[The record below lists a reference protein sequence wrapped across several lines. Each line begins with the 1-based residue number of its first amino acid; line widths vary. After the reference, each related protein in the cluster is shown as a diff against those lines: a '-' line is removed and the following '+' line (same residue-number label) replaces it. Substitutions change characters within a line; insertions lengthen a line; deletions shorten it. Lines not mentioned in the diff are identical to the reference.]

1 MLFHLLVNLQKKKQL
16 QKKLNKYIKMGQKS
30 NLLTLRKK
38 KHSNFLNL
46 QAKDFIY
53 GDEFLKNL
61 KKLFYIKSCFL
72 VNSSLNIL
80 GNKTFLVLSIFFS
93 TNKINMYKKKTYFL
107 KTKKKNK
114 NFTENLLLSKL
125 YKKIVNKLCTNL
137 IFISVKNLNI
147 QQSKPNF
154 LILFSKFRKYHST
167 LFPRRFN
174 FFIDFLKISI
184 LFVESK
190 INIQFYLEILGRV
203 FKILPKRRHN
213 FFLVFIQQLFKFFI
227 NDYNIKNSLSLKGVK
242 FMISGRIQAK
252 PRAKFK
258 YFQLG
263 KTPTQSISLDVDF
276 SKQHIYTIYGVFGLK
291 IWTFRS

>member
-1 MLFHLLVNLQKKKQL
+1 
-16 QKKLNKYIKMGQKS
+16 MGQKS

-53 GDEFLKNL
+53 GNKFLKSL
-61 KKLFYIKSCFL
+61 KKLFYLRSCFL

-80 GNKTFLVLSIFFS
+80 SNKTFLVLNILFS
-93 TNKINMYKKKTYFL
+93 TSKINMYKKKTYFL
-107 KTKKKNK
+107 KIKKKNK
-114 NFTENLLLSKL
+114 SIEDNLLLLKL
-125 YKKIVNKLCTNL
+125 YKKILNKLGTNL
-137 IFISVKNLNI
+137 IFISVRNLNI
-147 QQSKPNF
+147 QQNKSKF
-154 LILFSKFRKYHST
+154 LNLFSKFKKYHST

-184 LFVESK
+184 LFLEAKV
-190 INIQFYLEILGRV
+190 NIQFYLETLGRV

-213 FFLVFIQQLFKFFI
+213 FFLVFIQQMFKFFI
-227 NDYNIKNSLSLKGVK
+227 NESNIENSLSLKGVK

-263 KTPTQSISLDVDF
+263 KTPTQSISLNVDF
-276 SKQHIYTIYGVFGLK
+276 SKQHVYTIYGVFGLK